1 MAKKSAQKKASAKK
15 PVAVKAPV
23 AETAPEI
30 APETETAET
39 APLASVPNADESV
52 QPETTEDSSI
62 GEKNGAGDASEESEA
77 PAPVAETAKAPEK
90 APKKKEQTEPRDM
103 LVQVLETRQ
112 TAVIRKSEYD
122 SNKHVAL

>member
-23 AETAPEI
+23 SET

-39 APLASVPNADESV
+39 AHLASVPTDGEAV

-90 APKKKEQTEPRDM
+90 APKKKESTEPRDM
-103 LVQVLETRQ
+103 LVQVLETKQ